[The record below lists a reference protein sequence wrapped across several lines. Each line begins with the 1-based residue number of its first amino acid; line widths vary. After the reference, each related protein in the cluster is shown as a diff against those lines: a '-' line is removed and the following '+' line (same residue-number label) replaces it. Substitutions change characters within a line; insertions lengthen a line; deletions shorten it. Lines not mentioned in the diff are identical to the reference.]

1 MSLYWIRLDSSGY
14 IHWYHCLTG
23 SSHCVCWSLQETVV
37 QLSRMGVGA
46 GIGEL
51 VEGAVVRVGADDGD
65 SLDEYDSDVDVG
77 MVFHSTVCGGVH
89 FVLITLC
96 CVCVAK
102 AVDKSPTAVDFAD
115 ITELAEEG
123 EGEEREGLSTEGL
136 EDQER
141 NEMFQKGM
149 AFAQAQ
155 LSGML

>member
-1 MSLYWIRLDSSGY
+1 MGNWCHRLATSGNVY
-14 IHWYHCLTG
+14 
-23 SSHCVCWSLQETVV
+23 VSLQETVV

-51 VEGAVVRVGADDGD
+51 VEGGVVRMGGDDGD
-65 SLDEYDSDVDVG
+65 SFDEYDSDGDAGTSQKCV
-77 MVFHSTVCGGVH
+77 MRSYLNTV
-89 FVLITLC
+89 

-123 EGEEREGLSTEGL
+123 EGEGEGKSSGGL
-136 EDQER
+136 GDRKDSE
-141 NEMFQKGM
+141 NKEMLFQKGM

-155 LSGML
+155 LSGMLQRLSCV